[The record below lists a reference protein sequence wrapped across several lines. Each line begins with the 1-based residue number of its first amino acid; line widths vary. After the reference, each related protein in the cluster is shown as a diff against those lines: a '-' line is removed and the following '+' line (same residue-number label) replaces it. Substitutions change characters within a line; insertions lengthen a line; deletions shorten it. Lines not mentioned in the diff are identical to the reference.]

1 MKPNG
6 QNYIQCNAAGGI
18 SLGYVNFDLSNGTVG
33 TQSLWTGTIETLPN
47 GWYRIKVVTNA
58 ISATTANVSFAAVPS
73 STATR
78 GQTAAG
84 TGTSGFYIWG
94 AQFELGGNVSTYIP
108 TTTTTV
114 TRNIDVLTY
123 NVRNVIANQ

>member
-1 MKPNG
+1 M
-6 QNYIQCNAAGGI
+6 
-18 SLGYVNFDLSNGTVG
+18 SNGTVG
-33 TQSLWTGTIETLPN
+33 TQSLWTGTIESLPD
-47 GWYRIKVVTNA
+47 GWYRLKVVTNT

-94 AQFELGGNVSTYIP
+94 AQFEL
-108 TTTTTV
+108 
-114 TRNIDVLTY
+114 
-123 NVRNVIANQ
+123 

>member
-6 QNYIQCNAAGGI
+6 QNYIQCNADGGI

-47 GWYRIKVVTNA
+47 GWYRIKVVTNT
-58 ISATTANVSFAAVPS
+58 IWVNTANVSFAAVPS

-94 AQFELGGNVSTYIP
+94 AQFEL
-108 TTTTTV
+108 
-114 TRNIDVLTY
+114 
-123 NVRNVIANQ
+123 

>member
-1 MKPNG
+1 MKSNG
-6 QNYIQCNAAGGI
+6 HNFVQCNADGGI

-33 TQSLWTGTIETLPN
+33 TQSLWTGTIESLPN
-47 GWYRIKVVTNA
+47 GWYRIKVVTNT

-94 AQFELGGNVSTYIP
+94 AQFEL
-108 TTTTTV
+108 
-114 TRNIDVLTY
+114 
-123 NVRNVIANQ
+123 